1 MYNRARR
8 KWWDVGKSIT
18 SGRENKCQESEK
30 NVCLKIPLHNEE
42 DMAGEQAQEKTA
54 DEIKEVMMPR
64 VHL

>member
-1 MYNRARR
+1 M
-8 KWWDVGKSIT
+8 GKSIT
-18 SGRENKCQESEK
+18 SGRENNCQESEK

-54 DEIKEVMMPR
+54 DEIKEVMMPP